1 MSEVVV
7 RASIAAGI
15 AFAVAM
21 LIGPI
26 TIKNLRKLRA
36 GQVVRDDGPQS
47 HLKKSGTP
55 SMGGVIIIVS
65 LLLGSAAA
73 TPGYSMLPWALF
85 ITTGCGLVGML
96 DDYISIVSHRSLG
109 LRARQ
114 KILFQLIFGL
124 ILGAWAYSNPNIGSE
139 IIIPF
144 SDGRMIDLGIWYIP
158 FTMLVLVASA
168 NAVNLSDGLDGLASG
183 TMAIASFA
191 YVAVA
196 SSVGHGEAGAFAGAV
211 GGACLGFIW
220 WNAYPAAIFMG
231 DTGSLA
237 LGAAL
242 ASMAV
247 LTRTELLLLVI
258 GGVYVAEAMSDVIQV
273 AYFKLTGKRVFRM
286 APIHH
291 HFELKGVPEPKI
303 VVRFWI
309 VAAFLAALGFA
320 AL

>member
-1 MSEVVV
+1 MSEVVT
-7 RASIAAGI
+7 RSLIAAGI
-15 AFAVAM
+15 SLVISI

-26 TIKNLRKLRA
+26 AISNLRKLKA
-36 GQVVRDDGPQS
+36 GQVIRDDGPKS
-47 HLKKSGTP
+47 HMKKSGTP

-158 FTMLVLVASA
+158 FVMLVLVSSA
-168 NAVNLSDGLDGLASG
+168 NAVNLSDGLDGLAAG

-191 YVAVA
+191 YVAV
-196 SSVGHGEAGAFAGAV
+196 SSSLGHSEGGAFAGAV